1 METKCRHE
9 RFAGPRVGRF
19 DENVMTQSAL
29 IPFSSLASGLAAE
42 KSAEEFASPGA
53 PLDADIR
60 QLRAHYSEL
69 DRMRLERIQS
79 RFAAEVETREIGGV
93 STRWL
98 TPAKGVPRK
107 NARRVLMNLHGGAFM
122 WGRRYGSL
130 VESIPIA
137 VTGGFKVVAVHY
149 RLAPEHRF
157 PAASEDAA
165 AVYAE
170 LLKDYDAD
178 SIGVYGCSAGG
189 VLTAQLIAWLYQ
201 SGLPLPGAIGT
212 FCGTGL
218 ELGGDSSTLWEAR
231 SGQPGQA
238 SSGYLPKLL
247 SLPYFR
253 DILPTDPLA
262 LPLTSREILSKFP
275 PTLLLSGGRDFAASS
290 LTLAHRLL
298 TAAGCDSRLFLFD
311 GLWHSFLLD
320 SDLPES
326 SEAYALI
333 CRFFSEC
340 LR

>member
-1 METKCRHE
+1 METKCRHD
-9 RFAGPRVGRF
+9 RFAQPRVDRF
-19 DENVMTQSAL
+19 DENVMTQSAF
-29 IPFSSLASGLAAE
+29 IPFSNLASRLAAE
-42 KSAEEFASPGA
+42 KSAEEFASPA
-53 PLDADIR
+53 PPLDADIR

-69 DRMRLERIQS
+69 NRLRLEAIQS

-93 STRWL
+93 STQWL
-98 TPAKGVPRK
+98 TPEKGVPRK

-130 VESIPIA
+130 VESIPIS
-137 VTGGFKVVAVHY
+137 VTGAFKVVAVHY

-170 LLKDYDAD
+170 LLKDYDPD
-178 SIGVYGCSAGG
+178 SIGIYGCSAGG

-218 ELGGDSSTLWEAR
+218 ELGGDSSTLWEALA
-231 SGQPGQA
+231 GEPGQ
-238 SSGYLPKLL
+238 SSSDYLPKLL

-262 LPLTSREILSKFP
+262 LPLTSKEILSKFP

-298 TAAGCDSRLFLFD
+298 TAAGRDSRLFLFD